1 MTTTPRWVV
10 LKFGGT
16 SVSTVENW
24 RIIAS
29 EVQARLRDGL
39 LPVVVCSA
47 ASGVSNELEKL
58 VQQALL
64 GRHDAV
70 LDRISQTHENLAK
83 SLGVPFE
90 LVADRLEQLRRLAA
104 GIALL
109 GEATPRLKARIMA
122 EGELMLTTLGN
133 AFLRG
138 SGLRSVWVDARDCLL
153 AETQQATNENRAWLS
168 ATCAHE
174 PDSQLAE
181 RLMNASESGAIVT
194 QGFIARNASGETV
207 LLGRGGSDTSASYFA
222 ARLAAERCEIWTDVP
237 GMYTANPR
245 RIPSARMLRSLGY
258 DEAQELASAGAKV
271 LHPRC
276 LGPVRQRH
284 IPLHIRCT
292 SHPDH
297 EGTVVSDTPPSSAAQ
312 VKAIATRTGITLVS
326 MDTPGMWQQVG
337 FLADVFACFKSRGLS
352 VDLVSTSEMNVTVS
366 LDEASNA
373 LDQNTLLG
381 LLGDLE
387 SLCHARVIGPCSAVS
402 LVGQH
407 IRAILH
413 RLGPVLEVFEEQR
426 IHLLSQAAN
435 DLNLTFVVDTDQ
447 ADRLVQQ
454 LHELLFPV
462 GAPSAAF
469 GPTWNESFGV
479 PAVAPAPAWWSDR
492 SSELIELARGQSPL
506 YVYDE
511 ATLAARTRQLRSLR
525 SVDRVLYAVK
535 ANPFPPILR
544 LLQELGLGFE
554 CVSPGEIRHLQEHVP
569 GLDPASILFTPN
581 FAPRTDYEFALARG
595 VMLTLDN
602 LHPLRS
608 WPELFRSRDLFV
620 RLDPGQPRGHHDYV
634 RTAGSQSK
642 FGIPAACIDELRELL
657 DRAGARVIGLH
668 AHRGS
673 GIRAHEEWARTGAFL
688 SSVLELFPHA
698 KVLDL
703 GGGLGVPERPA
714 HTPLDLEALDA
725 SLQALRSTLPD
736 LRLWLEPGRFLVAE
750 AGVLLTTV
758 TQTKNKGES
767 IFVGVDTGM
776 NSLIRPAL
784 YGAWHQIVNL
794 SRLGDA
800 ATMVADVVGPIC
812 ESGDTLGYGRRI
824 APASEGDVFLVATA
838 GAYGRAMASHYNLR
852 APAEEL
858 MLRSRRQTE

>member
-1 MTTTPRWVV
+1 
-10 LKFGGT
+10 
-16 SVSTVENW
+16 
-24 RIIAS
+24 
-29 EVQARLRDGL
+29 
-39 LPVVVCSA
+39 
-47 ASGVSNELEKL
+47 
-58 VQQALL
+58 
-64 GRHDAV
+64 
-70 LDRISQTHENLAK
+70 
-83 SLGVPFE
+83 
-90 LVADRLEQLRRLAA
+90 
-104 GIALL
+104 
-109 GEATPRLKARIMA
+109 
-122 EGELMLTTLGN
+122 
-133 AFLRG
+133 
-138 SGLRSVWVDARDCLL
+138 
-153 AETQQATNENRAWLS
+153 
-168 ATCAHE
+168 
-174 PDSQLAE
+174 
-181 RLMNASESGAIVT
+181 
-194 QGFIARNASGETV
+194 
-207 LLGRGGSDTSASYFA
+207 
-222 ARLAAERCEIWTDVP
+222 
-237 GMYTANPR
+237 MYTANPR

-736 LRLWLEPGRFLVAE
+736 LRLWLEPGRFPPLVRVLAYPLSDAALAYPRLPGQQDHPLRAQRRHRDLIAHRPQLRLLVVAPHE
-750 AGVLLTTV
+750 PRGPERDHPSERSVRRRDLEDGPRPGRRRWSHRSIRDVRTRRELPRGPFTCRAVLRQHAAGVTCKRISV
-758 TQTKNKGES
+758 P
-767 IFVGVDTGM
+767 
-776 NSLIRPAL
+776 RP
-784 YGAWHQIVNL
+784 
-794 SRLGDA
+794 
-800 ATMVADVVGPIC
+800 
-812 ESGDTLGYGRRI
+812 
-824 APASEGDVFLVATA
+824 
-838 GAYGRAMASHYNLR
+838 LR
-852 APAEEL
+852 
-858 MLRSRRQTE
+858 